1 MCSDGTD
8 VLAWLSCRLCWGSSI
23 CFNVRIAL
31 FISDE
36 FETTPASVR
45 LVKKSSSK
53 CPGYNLTL

>member
-1 MCSDGTD
+1 MCTDGTG
-8 VLAWLSCRLCWGSSI
+8 VLAWLSCRLCWGCPV

-31 FISDE
+31 FIFDE